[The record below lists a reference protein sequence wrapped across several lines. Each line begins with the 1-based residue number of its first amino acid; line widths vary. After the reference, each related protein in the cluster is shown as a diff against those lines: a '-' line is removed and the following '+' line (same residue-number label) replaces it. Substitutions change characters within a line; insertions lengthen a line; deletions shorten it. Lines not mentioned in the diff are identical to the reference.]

1 MGPDIQELDELE
13 FDPYLSLYN
22 CCKLESFVA
31 VRRSLQSR
39 ALEECGAAS
48 IDKNDCRPCQALWK
62 TQFVT
67 TVLVY
72 SEQ

>member
-1 MGPDIQELDELE
+1 MNPDIHELDELE

-31 VRRSLQSR
+31 VRRRLGGRTPDEQRKSSV
-39 ALEECGAAS
+39 A
-48 IDKNDCRPCQALWK
+48 KNNCRPYQALWK

-67 TVLVY
+67 TILVY